1 METFQRT
8 LEDSYWES
16 YLKKH
21 PEHLNAFNEAC
32 LKLDSVQFEMT
43 TLKSSQKKE
52 LHSRIFA
59 TQAKYHSNYPTPKAP
74 IFTLKRVLLTS
85 AASISLLIGISVFYK
100 TQKNNVIHEVIVERN
115 TTDPSIEL
123 LTKKGTIV
131 LDPDAILK
139 VDSLG
144 QISYKNQLLDGTK
157 TGLNTLRVP
166 YGKRSQIVLEDGS
179 KLWVNSGS
187 TVHFPAIFPK
197 NERKINVE
205 GEILIEVAKDIKRQ
219 FTVATSNFEV
229 QVYGTIFNV
238 NAYRENIRDAV
249 VLVEGS
255 VSVLTPQG
263 TKLPMAPKEMIVI
276 DNGQLS
282 KKAVNTALYTSWTK
296 GYLVFEDTPI
306 SEVLSAL
313 TKYYNISFKGDSNKL
328 SKKTCSG
335 KIYLSD
341 DVNNVIETLS
351 LLTNTSFSIN
361 K

>member
-1 METFQRT
+1 M
-8 LEDSYWES
+8 
-16 YLKKH
+16 
-21 PEHLNAFNEAC
+21 
-32 LKLDSVQFEMT
+32 
-43 TLKSSQKKE
+43 
-52 LHSRIFA
+52 
-59 TQAKYHSNYPTPKAP
+59 
-74 IFTLKRVLLTS
+74 
-85 AASISLLIGISVFYK
+85 
-100 TQKNNVIHEVIVERN
+100 
-115 TTDPSIEL
+115 
-123 LTKKGTIV
+123 
-131 LDPDAILK
+131 
-139 VDSLG
+139 
-144 QISYKNQLLDGTK
+144 
-157 TGLNTLRVP
+157 
-166 YGKRSQIVLEDGS
+166 
-179 KLWVNSGS
+179 
-187 TVHFPAIFPK
+187 
-197 NERKINVE
+197 
-205 GEILIEVAKDIKRQ
+205 
-219 FTVATSNFEV
+219 
-229 QVYGTIFNV
+229 
-238 NAYRENIRDAV
+238 